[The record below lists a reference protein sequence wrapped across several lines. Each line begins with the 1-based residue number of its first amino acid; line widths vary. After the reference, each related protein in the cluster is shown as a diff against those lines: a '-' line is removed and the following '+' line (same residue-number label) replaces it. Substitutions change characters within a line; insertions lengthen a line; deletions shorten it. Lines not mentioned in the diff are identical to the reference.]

1 MEFFTW
7 DQRFQ
12 TGLETIDRQ
21 HHQLVDIL
29 NEFIT
34 LLIRPQGAT
43 PQQVESVFAQL
54 REYAIRHF
62 ADEEA
67 LMDSFRLDPRHLH
80 YHRKQ
85 HEAYIAEVG
94 RVYESV
100 IQNPGSAGKLVAFL
114 GQWLIHHI
122 LGCDQSMARQI
133 EKIKAG
139 VTPEQA
145 FALVREANSG
155 TSDSLLHAL
164 NQMLDELVERNR
176 QLVEANELLEKR
188 VGERT
193 EDLRLANERLS
204 DVVIRLEAEKAESQ
218 QLGAELLKANEL
230 LRTMVLTDVLT
241 GLPNRRF
248 AMDRMDELWSESVR
262 HDCSF
267 ACILIDA
274 DGFKQVNDTYGHE
287 AGDIVLH
294 KLAGLLR
301 ASCRQEDA
309 VCRLGGDEFL
319 VLCPRTDLDGALS
332 LASHLLEEANALRV
346 PLGDGE
352 WRGSLSLG
360 VAVREEGLER
370 PDEMIGAADKGLYL
384 AKQRGRN
391 QVATMLHA

>member
-1 MEFFTW
+1 MQFFTW
-7 DQRFQ
+7 DQHFQ

-29 NEFIT
+29 NEFIA

-54 REYAIRHF
+54 REYAVRHF

-67 LMDSFRLDPRHLH
+67 LMDSFQLDPRHLDH
-80 YHRKQ
+80 HRAQ

-100 IQNPGSAGKLVAFL
+100 IQNPESASTLVAFL

-122 LGCDQSMARQI
+122 LGCDQSMAGQI
-133 EKIKAG
+133 ERIKSGA
-139 VTPEQA
+139 TPEQA
-145 FALVREANSG
+145 FALVREASSG

-164 NQMLDELVERNR
+164 NQMLDELIERNR

-193 EDLRLANERLS
+193 EDLRLTNERLS

-218 QLGAELLKANEL
+218 QLEAELLKANEL
-230 LRTMVLTDVLT
+230 LRAMALTDVLT

-248 AMDRMDELWSESVR
+248 AMDRMGELWSESVR
-262 HDCSF
+262 HDSSF

-274 DGFKQVNDTYGHE
+274 DGFKQVNDSYGHD

-294 KLAGLLR
+294 ELARLLR
-301 ASCRQEDA
+301 ASCRLEDA

-319 VLCPRTDLDGALS
+319 VLCPRTDLDGVSS

-346 PLGDGE
+346 PLVGGE

-360 VAVREEGLER
+360 VAVREEGQVR
-370 PDEMIGAADKGLYL
+370 PDEMISAADKGLYL
-384 AKQRGRN
+384 AKKRGRN
-391 QVATMLHA
+391 QVATISHA